1 MSAYTSNIRKIINRN
16 KKYIINLAV
25 AESVKYGA
33 NVYQFRIDE
42 ASDHQETD
50 HKAPNQNF
58 VIPQDEIA
66 KIVTEKLAGMSD
78 DIKNI
83 LEEEIK
89 PTKAWMKE
97 LQDQLLMRSID
108 YDNKYED
115 TKKKIF
121 EI

>member
-1 MSAYTSNIRKIINRN
+1 
-16 KKYIINLAV
+16 
-25 AESVKYGA
+25 
-33 NVYQFRIDE
+33 
-42 ASDHQETD
+42 
-50 HKAPNQNF
+50 
-58 VIPQDEIA
+58 
-66 KIVTEKLAGMSD
+66 VTEKLAGMSD

>member
-1 MSAYTSNIRKIINRN
+1 MSTYTSNIRKIINRN

-42 ASDHQETD
+42 PSDPQETD
-50 HKAPNQNF
+50 VKALNQNV
-58 VIPQDEIA
+58 VIPEDEIA
-66 KIVTEKLAGMSD
+66 KVVSEKLAGMSNN
-78 DIKNI
+78 IKNI
-83 LEEEIK
+83 LQEEIK

-97 LQDQLLMRSID
+97 LQDQFLMRSIE

-115 TKKKIF
+115 VKKKIF
-121 EI
+121 EM